1 MALLEGIQQSSGTKY
16 ADDQIA
22 SEYSL
27 IQQGRCL
34 YYYFL
39 QLQSRGNMKICGG
52 VGCRMKN
59 LTVKVC

>member
-1 MALLEGIQQSSGTKY
+1 MALLEEIQQSSGTKY
-16 ADDQIA
+16 ADDLIA

-34 YYYFL
+34 FL
-39 QLQSRGNMKICGG
+39 QWQSRGNMKICGG